1 MLSLVTL
8 LWIAVVALLWVG
20 LVAAVWALVS
30 AGTDRPPEVSKTP
43 TNE

>member
-1 MLSLVTL
+1 MPSLVTL
-8 LWIAVVALLWVG
+8 LWVAVVALLWVG

-30 AGTDRPPEVSKTP
+30 VGTDRPPEVSNTP